1 MNSTLSSQLNH
12 RSIRKYKQIS
22 VPAETLHQILEVA
35 NQTASSMMAQSFSI
49 IRITDAVIKEKISE
63 ISKQEFIKT
72 MPELMIFIV
81 DAYRN
86 AKIVEEQGEDFAG
99 SYDIDRFFQAFT
111 DGCLAAQNTMT
122 ALESLGFGGVYLGS
136 ILNNAPEVIKL
147 LGLPL
152 YTFPIVGLGFGYPDE
167 TPERKPRMDKNLKV
181 FENKYSVLSS
191 YTKAL
196 EEYNQTLRDYYDLRE
211 ETKGLPDFS
220 AKMKARA
227 QNPNP
232 MRNTLL
238 QTIQAQGFTL
248 NVDAKKTE

>member
-1 MNSTLSSQLNH
+1 
-12 RSIRKYKQIS
+12 
-22 VPAETLHQILEVA
+22 
-35 NQTASSMMAQSFSI
+35 
-49 IRITDAVIKEKISE
+49 
-63 ISKQEFIKT
+63 
-72 MPELMIFIV
+72 
-81 DAYRN
+81 
-86 AKIVEEQGEDFAG
+86 
-99 SYDIDRFFQAFT
+99 
-111 DGCLAAQNTMT
+111 MT

-167 TPERKPRMDKNLKV
+167 TPERKPRMDKTLRV
-181 FENKYSVLSS
+181 FENKYSVLPS

-220 AKMKARA
+220 AKMKTRA

-248 NVDAKKTE
+248 NVDAQKTE